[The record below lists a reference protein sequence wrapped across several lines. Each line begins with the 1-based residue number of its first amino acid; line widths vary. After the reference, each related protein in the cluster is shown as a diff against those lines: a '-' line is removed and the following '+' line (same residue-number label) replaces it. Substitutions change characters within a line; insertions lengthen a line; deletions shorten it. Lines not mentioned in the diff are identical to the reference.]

1 MLESL
6 SMPFLPDLSFSE
18 MNAVPLTC
26 WQDLCLSKIWIPGR
40 LLTNRQKP
48 LNTWVRISNIFIYL
62 FILQSYLKQVIL
74 FKFTCFI
81 LFCSKHLFDFSK
93 EICVYK

>member
-1 MLESL
+1 MHESESL
-6 SMPFLPDLSFSE
+6 SMISLPNISFPE

-48 LNTWVRISNIFIYL
+48 LNTWVNLYFIYL
-62 FILQSYLKQVIL
+62 QSFLN
-74 FKFTCFI
+74 
-81 LFCSKHLFDFSK
+81 
-93 EICVYK
+93 